1 MFCAWGRYYSPNL
14 KKPMNQ
20 TSLQLASD
28 HLWAAWMDGRT
39 ISALPTELKPL
50 SRTDGYAV
58 QACLQRNTQQALYGW
73 KIAATSVAGQKHI
86 GVDGPMAG
94 RILAE
99 RVKPEGAMI
108 SLMNNRMR
116 VAECEFAF
124 KMNKTLA
131 PRKTAYTMDEALK
144 AVASLHPAIEIPDS
158 RYEKFET
165 AGAPQLIADSACA
178 HLFMLGQATSCNW
191 RALNLVN
198 HAVTASVTNSDGE
211 LAHHHGT
218 GSNVLGDPII
228 ALQWLVNELS
238 AMGVSLEAG
247 QVVTTGTCIVP
258 IPVNAGDHVRV
269 SFGPV
274 GDIEVR
280 FID

>member
-1 MFCAWGRYYSPNL
+1 
-14 KKPMNQ
+14 MNQ
-20 TSLQLASD
+20 TSLQLASNK
-28 HLWAAWMDGRT
+28 LWDAWSAGRT
-39 ISALPTELKPL
+39 LTELPNDIKPIN
-50 SRTDGYAV
+50 RIDGYAI
-58 QACLQRNTQQALYGW
+58 QAQLESRSSSPLYGW
-73 KIAATSVAGQKHI
+73 KIAATSVAGQTHI

-99 RVKPEGAMI
+99 KVLHEGSRV
-108 SLMNNRMR
+108 SLANNRMR

-124 KMNKTLA
+124 TMKRTLA
-131 PRKTAYTMDEALK
+131 PRAQPVSVAEVLD

-178 HLFMLGQATSCNW
+178 NLFMLGKATTCNW
-191 RALNLVN
+191 PAMNLAT
-198 HAVTASVTNSDGE
+198 HTVTASVTNTQSQ
-211 LAHHHGT
+211 LKHHHGV
-218 GSNVLGDPII
+218 GSNVLGDPRL
-228 ALQWLVNELS
+228 ALAWLANELR
-238 AMGVSLEAG
+238 ALGIPLAAG

-258 IPVNAGDHVRV
+258 IAVASGDHVRV

-274 GDIEVR
+274 GDIEVQ

>member
-39 ISALPTELKPL
+39 IGALPPELKPL

-58 QACLQRNTQQALYGW
+58 QACLLAKTQEALYGW
-73 KIAATSVAGQKHI
+73 KIAATSLAGQKHI

-99 RVKPEGAMI
+99 RVRPDGAEI
-108 SLMNNRMR
+108 SLKNNRMS

-124 KMNKTLA
+124 TMKYTLA
-131 PRKTAYTMDEALK
+131 PRDIAYTLDEVLK

-165 AGAPQLIADSACA
+165 VGAPQLIADSACA
-178 HLFMLGQATSCNW
+178 HLFMLGQATTCNW

-198 HAVTASVTNSDGE
+198 HAVTASVTNRKGE
-211 LAHHHGT
+211 LAHHHGV
-218 GSNVLGDPII
+218 GSNVLGDPRI
-228 ALQWLVNELS
+228 ALQWLANELS
-238 AMGVSLEAG
+238 AIGVSLEAG